1 MVKFF
6 RKGRKSPEKAVFRDE
21 NTNHVNGD
29 LCGII
34 HDLDRIKDLGF
45 DSVFLSPIF
54 RSESTH
60 GYDVVDYFNISP
72 HIGTMENF
80 RLLVREL
87 EKRQMKLMLDVVL
100 NHVSK
105 RFDWGSVPKGYDPRF
120 EEPMTREELGW
131 SNHFSFW
138 NNNDS
143 ETRRFLLDVCKFWID
158 RGVEGLRMDYVRG
171 ASRDFWRFLYRN
183 LKTYC
188 EDVFILGESW
198 NDRGNDLENLI
209 EINNYSFYEGE
220 RLFDSLLDFP
230 LFYRLTELDRD
241 TAAESIGQLLSL
253 AQEGTGIRTT
263 RFLDNHD
270 LPRIIDMLQ
279 GDFNTLRLGLAI
291 IYALSGHVMVLYGTE
306 IPLHS
311 ANLDDKLCS
320 RVPMKFGSTTA
331 LSAYLR
337 ALGRLRKNNK
347 ALRMGDFS
355 IERIE
360 KNLLVFRKTFSRES
374 LIVVLNTAYDKVFES
389 PYRGE
394 VVFRSDGSS
403 SSTIV
408 SPRGLLVQKEC

>member
-1 MVKFF
+1 MVKFYK
-6 RKGRKSPEKAVFRDE
+6 RARERPERVSFRDG
-21 NTNHVNGD
+21 NANHVNGD
-29 LCGII
+29 LPGII
-34 HDLDRIKDLGF
+34 QDLDRIRELGF
-45 DSVFLSPIF
+45 DSIHLSPIF

-60 GYDVVDYFNISP
+60 GYDVTDYFSISP
-72 HIGTMENF
+72 HAGTMEDLNI
-80 RLLVREL
+80 LVNEL
-87 EKRQMKLMLDVVL
+87 RKRDMKLMLDIVL
-100 NHVSK
+100 NHVS
-105 RFDWGSVPKGYDPRF
+105 RDFDWSSVPAGYNPQC
-120 EEPMTREELGW
+120 EAPKTREERGW
-131 SNHFSFW
+131 AKHFLFW
-138 NNNDS
+138 DNDDP

-158 RGVEGLRMDYVRG
+158 RGVDGLRMDYVRG

-241 TAAESIGQLLSL
+241 TAAESIGRLLSL

-311 ANLDDKLCS
+311 ANLDGKLCS
-320 RVPMKFGSTTA
+320 RVPMKFGSKTA

-360 KNLLVFRKTFSRES
+360 KNLLVFRKTFSGES